1 MGLRQTDEE
10 GSVIEVSPEYPVSMT
25 GIQGGGKKTLRDGLV
40 SRFAGFEAVELHLLE
55 LGRMVDLEGLQTFRD
70 RYREQD
76 RLVREIA
83 GRGRL
88 AVTSRLGIL
97 DVALVASVMAGLGK
111 IEEAGVAAFLEQVD
125 GDVPAMLF
133 PRTLAAVVAD
143 AATLQ
148 QRLATRDES
157 RAQKPSRGGKALRF
171 MAEKLEDVY
180 VHGRYPHPAIERI
193 VEPYRRSGTLLVV
206 DTAALDEAEAL
217 ELVARHLEEQ
227 GLVPGGPAQPVA
239 APAEGR

>member
-1 MGLRQTDEE
+1 MFN
-10 GSVIEVSPEYPVSMT
+10 VSTGYPISMT

-40 SRFAGFEAVELHLLE
+40 ARFPRFEPVELHLLK
-55 LGRMVDLEGLQTFRD
+55 LGRMVDLEGLQVFRD

-76 RLVREIA
+76 RLVRDIV
-83 GRGRL
+83 GRERL

-111 IEEAGVAAFLEQVD
+111 IEQDGVEAFLEEVEA
-125 GDVPAMLF
+125 DVPAMLF
-133 PRTLAAVVAD
+133 PSTLAAVTAD

-148 QRLATRDES
+148 QRLAARDEGQA
-157 RAQKPSRGGKALRF
+157 RKPSRGARALAF
-171 MAEKLEDVY
+171 MAGKLEDVY
-180 VHGRYPHPAIERI
+180 VRGAYPHPVVEHM
-193 VEPYRRSGTLLVV
+193 VEPYRRSGTLLLV

-217 ELVARHLEEQ
+217 GLVAQHLEDH
-227 GLVPGGPAQPVA
+227 GAVSGPAQRLA